1 MGGPLGHRRPGDDR
15 TGGRHERGAP
25 ARGDTAGRATR
36 DPDSDK
42 GAVEGDRPDEP
53 QFYNPNL
60 DETGQPTRPEAV
72 GEDAIGA
79 DVDESQ
85 G

>member
-1 MGGPLGHRRPGDDR
+1 MSSERPDR
-15 TGGRHERGAP
+15 LAK
-25 ARGDTAGRATR
+25 
-36 DPDSDK
+36 DPDRHK

-60 DETGQPTRPEAV
+60 DEKGQPVDEEACA
-72 GEDAIGA
+72 EDAIGA
-79 DVDESQ
+79 NVDESQ

>member
-1 MGGPLGHRRPGDDR
+1 MTGMKVKIVGNGQR
-15 TGGRHERGAP
+15 TESP
-25 ARGDTAGRATR
+25 K
-36 DPDSDK
+36 DPDRHK

-60 DETGQPTRPEAV
+60 DDTGQPADADAV
-72 GEDAIGA
+72 AEDVIGA
-79 DVDESQ
+79 NVDESQ